1 MMRLANLSLIL
12 KFTFI
17 KNSKCHV
24 CVESKETRKSHKAAE
39 ARNLTPLELIYSDL
53 CEMNGVLTQ
62 GDKRYF
68 MTLIDDST
76 RFCYIYLLKSK
87 DEALHYFKIY
97 KAEVENQLERNI
109 KRVRSDR
116 GGEYFSNLFILFCEE
131 HGIIHERT
139 PPYSPQSNG
148 VAERKNRTLTDLIN
162 AMLDTAGLFK
172 EWWSEAI
179 LTACHVLNRVPTKN
193 KEITSFEKWKK
204 KRPNFHT
211 YVHGVVW
218 QK

>member
-1 MMRLANLSLIL
+1 
-12 KFTFI
+12 
-17 KNSKCHV
+17 
-24 CVESKETRKSHKAAE
+24 
-39 ARNLTPLELIYSDL
+39 
-53 CEMNGVLTQ
+53 MNGVLTQ